1 MVRRTKA
8 EAEAT
13 RERLL
18 DAAEQTF
25 CRLGVA
31 RATLDDVARAA
42 GVTRGAVYWHFSGKA
57 ELFKALC
64 ERSAPPLEHLLA
76 EAARRRHDDPLGVI
90 EATLRD
96 GMAAVAG
103 CSHTRAVLDILLSK
117 NEAPPEPNGE
127 QPCIR
132 TTECNVSAGL
142 EQLLKQAV
150 ARGQL
155 PRETDTRLAATAITA
170 FISGLARQWLADPS
184 VYDLAEAGPRLV
196 HLMLEGLRAAPP
208 RRAPARRSRRGASMT
223 EAAGSAPGALALQRM
238 RR

>member
-31 RATLDDVARAA
+31 RTTLDDVARAA

-64 ERSAPPLEHLLA
+64 ERSAPPLEHLL
-76 EAARRRHDDPLGVI
+76 EAAASLRHDDPLGVI
-90 EATLRD
+90 EQTLAD
-96 GMAAVAG
+96 AMSAVTG
-103 CSHTRAVLDILLSK
+103 CSHTRAVLEILMSRS
-117 NEAPPEPNGE
+117 EAPQQADAQ
-127 QPCIR
+127 QPCLR
-132 TTECNVSAGL
+132 NSECNVVASL
-142 EQLLKQAV
+142 ERLLKQAV

-155 PRETDTRLAATAITA
+155 PKETDVRLAAMAINA
-170 FISGLARQWLADPS
+170 FISGLVRQWLVDDSP
-184 VYDLAEAGPRLV
+184 YDLAEAGPRLV
-196 HLMLEGLRAAPP
+196 HVMLEGLRAAPP
-208 RRAPARRSRRGASMT
+208 RRIAQRRR
-223 EAAGSAPGALALQRM
+223 AAAAA
-238 RR
+238 